1 MKIFKSAILF
11 LAASSS
17 LYAQHTLPALP
28 YSYSALEPVIDSA
41 TMYIHHTKHHAG
53 YINNLNK
60 TIKGTWA
67 DTLSIVPLNGV
78 IHDIIVA
85 RNNAGGHYNH
95 SFFWK
100 ILTPEKN
107 TQPSPRLAAAINS
120 QFGSLDSLKTL
131 VTKTAMDRFGSGW
144 VWVYINDKNKIEV
157 CSTPNQDNTL
167 MKGVSECLGTPILAI
182 DVWEHAYYLNYQNKR
197 ADYLKNI
204 WTIINWKEVSRLYE
218 EKVPKGKFDDWQALK
233 DFHKVMSQTFHPS
246 EKGDLAPIKSRSDE
260 MVEKA
265 VALAASTIPAEFNTK
280 EVKAAV
286 AELVVG
292 SKKLDK
298 LVKKGGKDADVT
310 KSLNALHDVFH
321 KIIGLCTHDDHDH

>member
-1 MKIFKSAILF
+1 MKLIPSAFIFF
-11 LAASSS
+11 MVSSS
-17 LYAQHTLPALP
+17 ALAQHTLPKLP

-41 TMYIHHTKHHAG
+41 TMFIHHTKHHAG

-67 DTLSIVPLNGV
+67 DTLSIETLNGV
-78 IHDIIVA
+78 IHDIIGA

-95 SFFWK
+95 TFFWK

-107 TQPSPRLAAAINS
+107 TQPSPRLAAAINA
-120 QFGSLDSLKTL
+120 QFGTLDSLKN
-131 VTKTAMDRFGSGW
+131 VVNKAAMDRFGSGW

-157 CSTPNQDNTL
+157 CSTPNQDNPL

-197 ADYLKNI
+197 AEYLKNI
-204 WTIINWKEVSRLYE
+204 WSIINWKEVSRLYE
-218 EKVPKGKFDDWQALK
+218 EKVPKGKFDDWPALK

-246 EKGDLAPIKSRSDE
+246 EEGNLEPIKKRSTE

-286 AELVVG
+286 AELVSG

-298 LVKKGGKDADVT
+298 LVKKGGKDADIT
-310 KSLNALHDVFH
+310 KSLSALHDVFH
-321 KIIGLCTHDDHDH
+321 KIIGLCSHDDHNH

>member
-1 MKIFKSAILF
+1 MKLFQSAFIFF
-11 LAASSS
+11 MVSSS
-17 LYAQHTLPALP
+17 VLAQHTLPKLP

-41 TMYIHHTKHHAG
+41 TMFIHHTKHHAG

-67 DTLSIVPLNGV
+67 DTLSIETLNGA
-78 IHDIIVA
+78 IHDIIGA

-95 SFFWK
+95 TFFWK

-107 TQPSPRLAAAINS
+107 TQPSPRLAAAINA
-120 QFGSLDSLKTL
+120 QFGTLDSLKN
-131 VTKTAMDRFGSGW
+131 VVNKAAMDRFGSGW

-157 CSTPNQDNTL
+157 CSTPNQDNPL

-197 ADYLKNI
+197 AEYLKNI
-204 WTIINWKEVSRLYE
+204 WSIINWKEVSRLYE
-218 EKVPKGKFDDWQALK
+218 EKVPKGKFDDWPALK

-246 EKGDLAPIKSRSDE
+246 EEGNLEPIKKRSTE

-280 EVKAAV
+280 EVKAAM
-286 AELVVG
+286 AELVSG

-298 LVKKGGKDADVT
+298 LVKKGGKDADIT
-310 KSLNALHDVFH
+310 KSLSALHDVFH
-321 KIIGLCTHDDHDH
+321 KIIGLCSHDDHNH